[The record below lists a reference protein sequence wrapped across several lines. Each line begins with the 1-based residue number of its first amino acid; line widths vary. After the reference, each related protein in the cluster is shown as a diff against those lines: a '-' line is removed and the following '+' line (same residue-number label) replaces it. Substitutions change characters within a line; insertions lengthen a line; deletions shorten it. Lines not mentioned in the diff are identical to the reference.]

1 MQDVC
6 DLPAQ
11 DSWPSSAA
19 KRVLAKLRFPGGVP
33 VISSTRS
40 WYKDQMKHILDVEIL
55 DLRASASMQMSMTHG
70 QSQFSE
76 GRAAD
81 FSCIP
86 CFLSRESSSEC
97 SPARQIH
104 DSAPHLICIVFLKP
118 VGIILLSNL
127 SRNRLRSKLGDRGSF
142 YSSFSMIT
150 LPGLRLMLR
159 EEASLWATG

>member
-19 KRVLAKLRFPGGVP
+19 KSVLAKLRFPGGVP

-81 FSCIP
+81 FSC
-86 CFLSRESSSEC
+86 SGESSSEC
-97 SPARQIH
+97 SPAHQIH

-150 LPGLRLMLR
+150 LPGLRWMLR